1 MKMISFQ
8 LKSNLRASV
17 RSNAFRRNSSD
28 IKWLPPEGGTPKRV
42 EVTHE

>member
-17 RSNAFRRNSSD
+17 RSIAFRRNSSELM
-28 IKWLPPEGGTPKRV
+28 LPPEDGTPNK
-42 EVTHE
+42 